1 MRFCFLCM
9 TPQIGYA
16 SLSSRMR
23 DDSTVSNTI
32 IKRKS
37 TEERKMLNEVE
48 NSVISTLGAVNCV
61 AHPQRFDLGTE
72 SRTAEKNIKQRF
84 SLVSKVQGKRRRYS
98 TQRFLQRS
106 QVYIYIYT
114 WHYVSKENNLR
125 SKSIVWN
132 KNSGVG
138 GFPMFEQF
146 YVL

>member
-1 MRFCFLCM
+1 M

-61 AHPQRFDLGTE
+61 AHP
-72 SRTAEKNIKQRF
+72 
-84 SLVSKVQGKRRRYS
+84 
-98 TQRFLQRS
+98 
-106 QVYIYIYT
+106 
-114 WHYVSKENNLR
+114 
-125 SKSIVWN
+125 
-132 KNSGVG
+132 
-138 GFPMFEQF
+138 
-146 YVL
+146 